1 MNKIKK
7 IIKNSIFLY
16 CLIKLTMYILS
27 VLLDFPKHI
36 LGTIYS
42 IAFYKTWKVYYLN
55 HLTIGI
61 KELISKKTTFP
72 HPIGIVIGAYVKI
85 GNNCQIYQNVTIGSK
100 DKFANKEQYPKIGDN
115 VIIYANSVLI
125 GNIIIGNNAI
135 IGAGSIVTTSIPD
148 NSIAAGNPC
157 RVIKMING
165 ESTNSKTMGFK

>member
-1 MNKIKK
+1 MNMIKK
-7 IIKNSIFLY
+7 IIKSNSFVYFFTKTLIYFMFCILDIPKSFL
-16 CLIKLTMYILS
+16 CT
-27 VLLDFPKHI
+27 V
-36 LGTIYS
+36 YS
-42 IAFYKTWKVYYLN
+42 IAYYKTWKVYHLN

-61 KELISKKTTFP
+61 KELISKKTIFP

-125 GNIIIGNNAI
+125 GNIIIGNNVI